1 MKSVPKFL
9 IAFGRDIDLVLKNA
23 NFSFVKIGG
32 IVHCSARN
40 PSLTTRLYVS
50 RIKLLRSCYKRSLKK
65 ISFSTL
71 NIK

>member
-9 IAFGRDIDLVLKNA
+9 IAFGRDIVLARKNA

-40 PSLTTRLYVS
+40 PSLTTRQYVS
-50 RIKLLRSCYKRSLKK
+50 RINYLEVVVSDLLRRFRLV
-65 ISFSTL
+65 L
-71 NIK
+71 